1 MPMASPSPIRSAA
14 ASHRGSEQ
22 QQPGADLE
30 MRRFGRRKVEVEANF
45 AFFEVEPY
53 DPAPSE
59 EVGGFPHCENRHAA
73 QTLEDRGLSPSF
85 VMAEEEDVA
94 ALDFLRLAHQPDM
107 EYPRANGLAFD
118 GALEFLASRLVVKD
132 AEAEG

>member
-22 QQPGADLE
+22 QQPGADFE
-30 MRRFGRRKVEVEANF
+30 MRGFCGCQVDVEANF

-73 QTLEDRGLSPSF
+73 QTLENCGLSPGF
-85 VMAEEEDVA
+85 VTAEEEDVA
-94 ALDFLRLAHQPDM
+94 ALDFLRLAYQADM
-107 EYPRANGLAFD
+107 EHAGSDGLALES
-118 GALEFLASRLVVKD
+118 ALEFLAARLVVKD
-132 AEAEG
+132 AKAEG